1 MGFSSFALKPH
12 ALLIFILISTKQI
25 FTLKHNKLIL
35 YNLIFLYD
43 FIKHQEPAKATVV
56 YLLCL
61 ERSFL
66 QTIQFIDEMV
76 RLNFQSLRFFVGEA
90 SLGVGCFLRY
100 TDTTCVLS
108 FLV

>member
-12 ALLIFILISTKQI
+12 ALLIFILIFTKQI

-35 YNLIFLYD
+35 YNLIFLND
-43 FIKHQEPAKATVV
+43 VIKHGEPAKATVV

-66 QTIQFIDEMV
+66 HTIQFIDEMV
-76 RLNFQSLRFFVGEA
+76 RLNFQSLRFFWGGGF
-90 SLGVGCFLRY
+90 SGCWVFPQ
-100 TDTTCVLS
+100 VH
-108 FLV
+108 